1 MKNTTDHM
9 PELTRG
15 EEEVMQI
22 LWELGAGSVN
32 EIIAR
37 MREPKPKY
45 TTVAT
50 FVKIL
55 ENKGFI
61 AREARGRGFLYTPT
75 VEREEYAK
83 SIAKN
88 MLHSYFDGSV
98 SNMVSFFSKHENLS
112 VQELDQIYEI
122 IEKIKKQ

>member
-1 MKNTTDHM
+1 MRNQN
-9 PELTRG
+9 ELTRG
-15 EEEVMQI
+15 EEEIMHI
-22 LWELGAGSVN
+22 LWRLGKGTIGDVIELM
-32 EIIAR
+32 E
-37 MREPKPKY
+37 EPKPKY

-50 FVKIL
+50 FFKIL

-83 SIAKN
+83 GIAKN
-88 MLHSYFDGSV
+88 VLHSYFDGSV

>member
-1 MKNTTDHM
+1 MRNQN
-9 PELTRG
+9 ELTRG
-15 EEEVMQI
+15 EEEIMHI
-22 LWELGAGSVN
+22 LWRLGKGTIGDVIELM
-32 EIIAR
+32 E
-37 MREPKPKY
+37 EPKPKY

-50 FVKIL
+50 FFKIL

-75 VEREEYAK
+75 IEREEYAK
-83 SIAKN
+83 GIAKN

>member
-1 MKNTTDHM
+1 MRNQN
-9 PELTRG
+9 ELTRG
-15 EEEVMQI
+15 EEEIMQI
-22 LWELGAGSVN
+22 LWRLGKGTIGDVIELM
-32 EIIAR
+32 E
-37 MREPKPKY
+37 EPKPKY

-50 FVKIL
+50 FFKIL

-88 MLHSYFDGSV
+88 MLHSYFDGSL

>member
-1 MKNTTDHM
+1 MRNHN
-9 PELTRG
+9 ELTRG
-15 EEEVMQI
+15 EEEIMHI
-22 LWELGAGSVN
+22 LWRLGKGTIGDVIELM
-32 EIIAR
+32 E
-37 MREPKPKY
+37 EPKPKY

-50 FVKIL
+50 FFKIL

-83 SIAKN
+83 GIAKN

>member
-1 MKNTTDHM
+1 MRNQN
-9 PELTRG
+9 ELTRG
-15 EEEVMQI
+15 EEEIMHI
-22 LWELGAGSVN
+22 LWRLGKGTIGDVIELM
-32 EIIAR
+32 E
-37 MREPKPKY
+37 EPKPKY

-50 FVKIL
+50 FFKIL

-83 SIAKN
+83 GIAKN
-88 MLHSYFDGSV
+88 MLHSYFNGSV

>member
-1 MKNTTDHM
+1 MRNQN
-9 PELTRG
+9 ELTRG
-15 EEEVMQI
+15 EEEIMHI
-22 LWELGAGSVN
+22 LWRLGKGTIGDVIELM
-32 EIIAR
+32 E
-37 MREPKPKY
+37 EPKPKY

-50 FVKIL
+50 FFKIL

-75 VEREEYAK
+75 VECEEYAK
-83 SIAKN
+83 GIAKN

>member
-1 MKNTTDHM
+1 MRNQN
-9 PELTRG
+9 ELTRG
-15 EEEVMQI
+15 EEEIMHI
-22 LWELGAGSVN
+22 LWRLGKGTIGDVIELM
-32 EIIAR
+32 E
-37 MREPKPKY
+37 EPKPKY

-50 FVKIL
+50 FFKIL

-61 AREARGRGFLYTPT
+61 ARESKGRGFLYTPT

-83 SIAKN
+83 GIAKN

-122 IEKIKKQ
+122 IEKIKNK

>member
-1 MKNTTDHM
+1 MRNQN
-9 PELTRG
+9 ELTRG
-15 EEEVMQI
+15 EEEIMHI
-22 LWELGAGSVN
+22 LWRLGKGTIGDVIELM
-32 EIIAR
+32 E
-37 MREPKPKY
+37 EPKPKY

-50 FVKIL
+50 FFKIL
-55 ENKGFI
+55 ENKAFI
-61 AREARGRGFLYTPT
+61 ARETKGRGYIYTPT

-83 SIAKN
+83 GIAKN

-98 SNMVSFFSKHENLS
+98 SNMVSFFSKHESLS

>member
-1 MKNTTDHM
+1 MRNQN
-9 PELTRG
+9 ELTRG
-15 EEEVMQI
+15 EEEIMHI
-22 LWELGAGSVN
+22 LWRLGKGTIGDVIELM
-32 EIIAR
+32 E
-37 MREPKPKY
+37 EPKPKY

-50 FVKIL
+50 FFKIL

-83 SIAKN
+83 GIAKN

-112 VQELDQIYEI
+112 VQELNQIYEI

>member
-1 MKNTTDHM
+1 MRNQN
-9 PELTRG
+9 ELTRG
-15 EEEVMQI
+15 EEEIMHI
-22 LWELGAGSVN
+22 LWRLGKGTIGDVIELM
-32 EIIAR
+32 E
-37 MREPKPKY
+37 EPKPKY

-50 FVKIL
+50 FFKIL

-83 SIAKN
+83 GIAKN

-122 IEKIKKQ
+122 IEKIKNK

>member
-1 MKNTTDHM
+1 MRNQN
-9 PELTRG
+9 ELTRG
-15 EEEVMQI
+15 EEEIMHI
-22 LWELGAGSVN
+22 LWKLGKGTIGDVIELM
-32 EIIAR
+32 E
-37 MREPKPKY
+37 EPKPKY

-50 FVKIL
+50 FFKIL
-55 ENKGFI
+55 ENKAFI
-61 AREARGRGFLYTPT
+61 ARETKGRGYIYTPT

-83 SIAKN
+83 GIAKN

-98 SNMVSFFSKHENLS
+98 SNMVSFFSKHESLS

>member
-1 MKNTTDHM
+1 MRNQN
-9 PELTRG
+9 ELTRG
-15 EEEVMQI
+15 EEEIMQI
-22 LWELGAGSVN
+22 LWRLGNGTINDVIELMV
-32 EIIAR
+32 
-37 MREPKPKY
+37 EPKPKY

-50 FVKIL
+50 FFKIL

-83 SIAKN
+83 GIAKN
-88 MLHSYFDGSV
+88 VLHSYFDGSV

>member
-1 MKNTTDHM
+1 MRNQN
-9 PELTRG
+9 ELTRG
-15 EEEVMQI
+15 EEEIMHI
-22 LWELGAGSVN
+22 LWRLGKGTIGDVIELM
-32 EIIAR
+32 E
-37 MREPKPKY
+37 EPKPKY

-50 FVKIL
+50 FFKIL

-122 IEKIKKQ
+122 IKKIKKQ

>member
-1 MKNTTDHM
+1 MRNQN
-9 PELTRG
+9 ELTRG
-15 EEEVMQI
+15 EEEIMHI
-22 LWELGAGSVN
+22 LWRLGKGTIGDVIELM
-32 EIIAR
+32 E
-37 MREPKPKY
+37 EPKPKY

-50 FVKIL
+50 FFKIL
-55 ENKGFI
+55 ENKAFI
-61 AREARGRGFLYTPT
+61 ARETKGRGYIYTPT

-83 SIAKN
+83 GIAKN

>member
-1 MKNTTDHM
+1 MRNQN
-9 PELTRG
+9 ELTRG
-15 EEEVMQI
+15 EEEIMHI
-22 LWELGAGSVN
+22 LWRLGKGTIGDVIELM
-32 EIIAR
+32 E
-37 MREPKPKY
+37 EPKPKY

-50 FVKIL
+50 FFKIL

-61 AREARGRGFLYTPT
+61 AREARGRGFLYTHT

-83 SIAKN
+83 GIAKN

>member
-1 MKNTTDHM
+1 MRNQN
-9 PELTRG
+9 ELTRG
-15 EEEVMQI
+15 EEEIMHI
-22 LWELGAGSVN
+22 LWRLGKGTIGDVIELM
-32 EIIAR
+32 E
-37 MREPKPKY
+37 EPKPKY

-50 FVKIL
+50 FFKIL

-88 MLHSYFDGSV
+88 VLHSYFDGSV

>member
-1 MKNTTDHM
+1 MRNQN
-9 PELTRG
+9 ELTRG
-15 EEEVMQI
+15 EEEIMHI
-22 LWELGAGSVN
+22 LWRLGKGTIGDVIELM
-32 EIIAR
+32 E
-37 MREPKPKY
+37 EPKPKY

-50 FVKIL
+50 FFKIL

-61 AREARGRGFLYTPT
+61 ARESKGRGFLYTPT

-83 SIAKN
+83 GIAKN

-112 VQELDQIYEI
+112 VQELDLIYEI

>member
-1 MKNTTDHM
+1 MRNQN
-9 PELTRG
+9 ELTRG
-15 EEEVMQI
+15 EEEIMQI
-22 LWELGAGSVN
+22 LWRLGNGTINDVIELMA
-32 EIIAR
+32 
-37 MREPKPKY
+37 EPKPKY

-50 FVKIL
+50 FFKIL

-112 VQELDQIYEI
+112 VQELDQIYEF

>member
-1 MKNTTDHM
+1 MRNQN
-9 PELTRG
+9 ELTRG
-15 EEEVMQI
+15 EEEIMHI
-22 LWELGAGSVN
+22 LWRLGKGTIGDVIELM
-32 EIIAR
+32 E
-37 MREPKPKY
+37 EPKPKY

-50 FVKIL
+50 FFKIL

-75 VEREEYAK
+75 IEREEYAK

>member
-1 MKNTTDHM
+1 MRNQN
-9 PELTRG
+9 ELTRG
-15 EEEVMQI
+15 EEEIMHI
-22 LWELGAGSVN
+22 LWRLGKGTIGDVIELM
-32 EIIAR
+32 E
-37 MREPKPKY
+37 EPKPKY

-50 FVKIL
+50 FFKIL

-61 AREARGRGFLYTPT
+61 ARESKGRGFLYTPT

-83 SIAKN
+83 GIAKN

>member
-1 MKNTTDHM
+1 MH
-9 PELTRG
+9 
-15 EEEVMQI
+15 I
-22 LWELGAGSVN
+22 LWRLGKGTIGDVIELM
-32 EIIAR
+32 E
-37 MREPKPKY
+37 EPKPKY

-50 FVKIL
+50 FFKIL
-55 ENKGFI
+55 ENKAFI
-61 AREARGRGFLYTPT
+61 ARETKGRGYIYTPT

-83 SIAKN
+83 GIAKN

>member
-1 MKNTTDHM
+1 MRNQN
-9 PELTRG
+9 ELTRG
-15 EEEVMQI
+15 EEEIMHI
-22 LWELGAGSVN
+22 LWRLGKGTIGDVIELM
-32 EIIAR
+32 E
-37 MREPKPKY
+37 EPKPKY

-50 FVKIL
+50 FFKIL

-61 AREARGRGFLYTPT
+61 ARESKGRGFLYTPT
-75 VEREEYAK
+75 VERDEYAK
-83 SIAKN
+83 GIAKN

>member
-1 MKNTTDHM
+1 MRNQN
-9 PELTRG
+9 ELTRG

-22 LWELGAGSVN
+22 LWRLGKGTISDVIELM
-32 EIIAR
+32 E
-37 MREPKPKY
+37 EPKPKY

-50 FVKIL
+50 FFKIL

-61 AREARGRGFLYTPT
+61 TREAKGRGFEYIPA

-98 SNMVSFFSKHENLS
+98 SNMVSFFSKHENIS
-112 VQELDQIYEI
+112 MQELDEIFDI
-122 IEKIKKQ
+122 IENAKKK

>member
-1 MKNTTDHM
+1 MRNQN
-9 PELTRG
+9 ELTRG
-15 EEEVMQI
+15 EEEIMQI
-22 LWELGAGSVN
+22 LWKLGKGTIGDVIELM
-32 EIIAR
+32 E
-37 MREPKPKY
+37 EPKPKY

-50 FVKIL
+50 FFKIL
-55 ENKGFI
+55 ENKAFI
-61 AREARGRGFLYTPT
+61 ARETKGRGYIYTPT

-83 SIAKN
+83 GIAKN

>member
-1 MKNTTDHM
+1 MRNQN
-9 PELTRG
+9 ELTRG
-15 EEEVMQI
+15 EEEIMHI
-22 LWELGAGSVN
+22 LWRLGQGTIGDVIELM
-32 EIIAR
+32 E
-37 MREPKPKY
+37 EPKPKY

-50 FVKIL
+50 FFKIL

-83 SIAKN
+83 GIAKN
-88 MLHSYFDGSV
+88 ILHSYFDGSV

>member
-1 MKNTTDHM
+1 MRNQN
-9 PELTRG
+9 ELTRG
-15 EEEVMQI
+15 EEEIMHI
-22 LWELGAGSVN
+22 LWRLGKGTIGDVIELM
-32 EIIAR
+32 E
-37 MREPKPKY
+37 EPKPKY

-50 FVKIL
+50 FFKIL

>member
-1 MKNTTDHM
+1 MRNQN
-9 PELTRG
+9 ELTRG
-15 EEEVMQI
+15 EEEIMHI
-22 LWELGAGSVN
+22 LWRLGKGTIGDVIELM
-32 EIIAR
+32 E
-37 MREPKPKY
+37 EPKPKY

-50 FVKIL
+50 FFKIL

-83 SIAKN
+83 GIAKN
-88 MLHSYFDGSV
+88 VLHSYFDGSV

-122 IEKIKKQ
+122 IEKIKNK